1 MFMQNSL
8 FPVPHQECALVVEQ
22 SIVIGMAAEMM
33 LIDLG
38 IHFVHLSSSVQ
49 GAISVLERYSFDFA
63 LVDLELD
70 YESGLIITRRLRAE
84 GIPTIFSTVDD
95 QQPFLP
101 APLKIV
107 RKPYS
112 KEQLKMALL

>member
-1 MFMQNSL
+1 MQNSL

-33 LIDLG
+33 LSALG
-38 IHFVHLSSSVQ
+38 IHFVHLSSSVL
-49 GAISVLERYSFDFA
+49 GAVSVLERYSFDFA

-70 YESGLIITRRLRAE
+70 YASGLTLTRRLRAD

-95 QQPFLP
+95 RPPFLP
-101 APLKIV
+101 GLVKIV

-112 KEQLKMALL
+112 QQQLKMALI